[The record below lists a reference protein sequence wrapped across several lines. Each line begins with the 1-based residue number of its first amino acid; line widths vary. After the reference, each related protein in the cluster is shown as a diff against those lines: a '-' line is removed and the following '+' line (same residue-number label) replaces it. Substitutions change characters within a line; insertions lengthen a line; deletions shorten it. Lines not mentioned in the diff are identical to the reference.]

1 MQRIAGGKLAAC
13 GSTPTNS
20 MSNAFHHQPVLF
32 DEVMAWM
39 RPRPGGVYLD
49 GTLGGGG
56 HSEGI
61 LRAADG
67 EATLYGI
74 DRDPEAIAAAGDRLK
89 TYAGFHALHGNFHDA
104 KALLSGIGAQPLNG
118 ALIDLGVSS
127 HQLDKAERGFSYH
140 ENAPLDMRMDPSSG
154 ITAAE
159 YLATVGTAEFRR
171 ILTDY
176 GEEKWAARIAQVFD
190 EKRREKPILTTLD
203 LVAVVD
209 AAIPK
214 AVRRKD
220 EGHPARRTFQAV
232 RIALND
238 ELAPLEKALCDLVDL
253 LAPEGRLL
261 VITFHSLEDRIV
273 KNTFRRLQYPCTCP
287 PKAPICTCGKKPLGK
302 VLGGGAIP
310 ATPEET
316 ERNPRARSAKLRV
329 FERGL
334 ARGRNAVRKA

>member
-1 MQRIAGGKLAAC
+1 
-13 GSTPTNS
+13 
-20 MSNAFHHQPVLF
+20 
-32 DEVMAWM
+32 M
-39 RPRPGGVYLD
+39 RPREGGVYLD

-61 LRAADG
+61 LKAAG
-67 EATLYGI
+67 GAATLYGI
-74 DRDPEAIAAAGDRLK
+74 DRDPEAIAAATERLK
-89 TYAGFHALHGNFHDA
+89 GYPGFRALHGNFHDV
-104 KALLSGIGAQPLNG
+104 KTLLAEVNAPPLTG
-118 ALIDLGVSS
+118 ALVDLGVSS
-127 HQLDKAERGFSYH
+127 YQLDQPERGFSYH
-140 ENAPLDMRMDPSSG
+140 EDAPLDMRMDTSQG
-154 ITAAE
+154 ETAAE
-159 YLATVGTAEFRR
+159 YLATVTPAELRR
-171 ILTDY
+171 VLTEY

-190 EKRREKPILTTLD
+190 EKRRLKPIATTLD

-232 RIALND
+232 RIAVND
-238 ELAPLEKALCDLVDL
+238 ELAPLEKALCDMADM

-273 KNTFRRLQYPCTCP
+273 KNTLRRLQYPCTCA

-310 ATPEET
+310 PTEEEVRENT
-316 ERNPRARSAKLRV
+316 RARSAKLRV
-329 FERGL
+329 FER
-334 ARGRNAVRKA
+334 R